1 LRALRAAQIP
11 LIKKAKARQIADRV
25 QEIKQFTAAVAASV
39 QQQDA
44 ATGEISHNVASAAR
58 ETKEIVSVFHE
69 VASAATETRGSA
81 ETMLDTSK
89 SVETAATDLRT
100 EVEGFLEKVRLTAQS
115 RFLATRMPAIRR
127 LRVATL
133 VSSSVGSGCSP
144 RTLGAVGCGQHDER
158 GRITAFQLSPCHRK
172 HNQPDQ
178 LHVRPSSDRIG
189 IA

>member
-1 LRALRAAQIP
+1 M
-11 LIKKAKARQIADRV
+11 

-100 EVEGFLEKVRLTAQS
+100 EVEGFLEKV
-115 RFLATRMPAIRR
+115 
-127 LRVATL
+127 
-133 VSSSVGSGCSP
+133 
-144 RTLGAVGCGQHDER
+144 AV
-158 GRITAFQLSPCHRK
+158 
-172 HNQPDQ
+172 
-178 LHVRPSSDRIG
+178 
-189 IA
+189 

>member
-1 LRALRAAQIP
+1 MRALRAAQIP

-58 ETKEIVSVFHE
+58 QTKEILSVFHE

-81 ETMLDTSK
+81 EPMLDTSK

-100 EVEGFLEKVRLTAQS
+100 EVEGLPGKGGRLTGAKPVS
-115 RFLATRMPAIRR
+115 GDADARDPPVARR
-127 LRVATL
+127 NIGLIQR
-133 VSSSVGSGCSP
+133 
-144 RTLGAVGCGQHDER
+144 R
-158 GRITAFQLSPCHRK
+158 GRLLAARAWRCWL
-172 HNQPDQ
+172 
-178 LHVRPSSDRIG
+178 RP
-189 IA
+189 AA